1 MAEKNKGGRPE
12 KTLDDDQMRQ
22 LETLAAALS
31 IEQISEYF
39 GMSKVTFY
47 KIMERDQ
54 DVNERYKRGKAKA
67 IAGVAG
73 NLINQARN
81 GNVAAAIFYLKTQA
95 GWKETVTQEISGPD
109 GKPIQV
115 SRIELVPMESGD
127 DSA

>member
-127 DSA
+127 DTT